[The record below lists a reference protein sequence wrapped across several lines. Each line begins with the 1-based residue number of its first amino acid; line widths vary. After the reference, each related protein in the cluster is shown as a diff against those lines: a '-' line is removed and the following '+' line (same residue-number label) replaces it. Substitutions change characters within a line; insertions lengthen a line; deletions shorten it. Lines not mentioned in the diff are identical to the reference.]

1 MKRCPTCN
9 HPIGRT
15 PRQNSSGHLWF
26 GMLADALNDS
36 GYTVNSTEVLRL
48 PVSWTGENIKEF
60 LFRPIMKA
68 LYPDKKST
76 TELTKTEWSQVVE
89 ELNKALG
96 ERVGVHVPYPSEEK
110 DMEQ

>member
-1 MKRCPTCN
+1 
-9 HPIGRT
+9 
-15 PRQNSSGHLWF
+15 
-26 GMLADALNDS
+26 MLAQALNDA

-76 TELTKTEWSQVVE
+76 AELTKIEWSQVVE